1 MFLYILV
8 CKFQI
13 VHLTG
18 LFISGHSV
26 YSSNG
31 YVKFKCS
38 EYCYSIVHLIFFYS
52 ILKTDVFGEM
62 HIFCF
67 LG

>member
-1 MFLYILV
+1 MFLYLLV

-38 EYCYSIVHLIFFYS
+38 EYCYSIVHLIFFLFY
-52 ILKTDVFGEM
+52 T
-62 HIFCF
+62 
-67 LG
+67 